1 VNCGNSTTRIG
12 KSTLDFSPENG
23 DSYARVGS
31 FLLLLSVA
39 AFAKDKPTITIQV
52 VSSEAST
59 RQFTRTTPGQAGTS
73 QTNCDTNGTATDY
86 GNTGTTNMNAN
97 PSCTTTTTTAT
108 PPRTYVTSI
117 PEEHV
122 YVIMPDGGH
131 VKLWCQ
137 NGFRRCAYLQ
147 PGSYT
152 AEASGNSLFIH
163 AHELSGK
170 ERKIKYRA
178 VGGF

>member
-1 VNCGNSTTRIG
+1 MNVNT
-12 KSTLDFSPENG
+12 
-23 DSYARVGS
+23 
-31 FLLLLSVA
+31 
-39 AFAKDKPTITIQV
+39 
-52 VSSEAST
+52 
-59 RQFTRTTPGQAGTS
+59 
-73 QTNCDTNGTATDY
+73 
-86 GNTGTTNMNAN
+86 
-97 PSCTTTTTTAT
+97 SCTTTTTAAT

-117 PEEHV
+117 PQEHV
-122 YVIMPDGGH
+122 YVIMPDGSH
-131 VKLWCQ
+131 VKVCQ

-152 AEASGNSLFIH
+152 AEVSGNSLFIF